1 MRIPLS
7 ISALAILTTFCAFHG
22 TRAATVWTGY
32 TKTFSKPD
40 DADPL
45 LPQWQDHITDNVA
58 LTRDIFGGGLF
69 NPLKESAWLRT
80 ASPVG
85 TEWAYAYNNPG
96 KTIAA
101 ANWQDLTFSLWANS
115 FGGNT
120 AGGPPGVV
128 GEPAVAHLIED
139 DIYLD
144 FRLTAWTIRA
154 GGGVSYIR
162 ADAPTSADFNQDT
175 FVNGLDLNIWKSGFG
190 AASGALN
197 SQGDADFDADVDGND
212 FLIWQRT
219 VKPALT
225 SAASL
230 PSQWAVP
237 EPAATLLITLGAL
250 TLAAAS
256 RPRPAQSA

>member
-32 TKTFSKPD
+32 TQTFSKPD

-154 GGGVSYIR
+154 GGGVSYVR